1 RQALVLAALS
11 RSALRRH
18 LPPEAARL
26 SRAVRQALLGARL
39 GGGSAG
45 LQAADLARVGAT
57 LRSEVADI
65 LALAGSAEAERLAV
79 QHLAADVAR
88 WLQARGVGLEDA
100 LQALR
105 LQLRLEPASG
115 DPGEP
120 PLPGPLA
127 EGDLFELWQGLV
139 VPRLGRGL
147 EESLREISGKL
158 GYMEPCDLERVLL
171 AVGKL
176 LLHGQAAL
184 DLLLRARCAAAGPA
198 AAAGEAAASGA
209 AAAVRSSRFGA
220 EQEREVCW
228 YDPTMTTASF
238 HLEDVERRRPLE
250 RGPPLPATDCATA
263 PRARS
268 TGGRGGL
275 TTPSKRAASG
285 AGEAAYYARDRG
297 ETPSRWHWPLQDAE
311 LPGRGGGARPLRR
324 GQVLPK
330 HSGASVLRYSA
341 ARPRPAGTPPSVP
354 SSLEAEGALFVGSG
368 AATCR
373 RALGDQVPSAL
384 RQDLAWRCAWLGG
397 VLRVERHLTAVREA
411 IGDVDQTGGAFT
423 VSSAV
428 AEADVSMGERKSG
441 IDTLLN
447 KGMSPEWAILTD
459 MPVMPPDL
467 RTMGGKDFES
477 TSIGDLSHSY
487 VDVIQSS
494 DTLRRNL
501 EFRRSDAVL
510 RQSKLDLQEKV
521 DIVLDNGRIGSGKM
535 KGQKGELMDSIAGRL
550 KGKQGRMRLNLLG
563 KRVDYSARTVIVVDP
578 ALTLDECAMPY
589 QIARQLFQGFL
600 VAELLKTPEITEEF
614 GSIDEMTELRP
625 RERLLR
631 ESAILDKFDQMV
643 EEERWRFMTAAMG
656 NRRVMLNR
664 APTLHRLGIQ
674 AFKPR
679 LIDGQAL
686 KIHPLVCAP
695 FNADFDGD
703 TMTMHL
709 ALSDQAQLELE
720 TLMAPSKNICS
731 PATGDAVI
739 GPTQDMVLGI
749 YYMTSGAGGRR
760 AAPRHCQS
768 AQ

>member
-238 HLEDVERRRPLE
+238 HLEDVER
-250 RGPPLPATDCATA
+250 
-263 PRARS
+263 
-268 TGGRGGL
+268 
-275 TTPSKRAASG
+275 
-285 AGEAAYYARDRG
+285 
-297 ETPSRWHWPLQDAE
+297 RWHWPLQDAE